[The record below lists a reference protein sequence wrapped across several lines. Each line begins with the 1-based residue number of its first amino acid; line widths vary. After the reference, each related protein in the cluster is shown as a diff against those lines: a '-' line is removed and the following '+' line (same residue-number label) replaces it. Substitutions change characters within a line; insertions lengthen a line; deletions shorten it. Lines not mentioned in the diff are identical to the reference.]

1 MDKQQPSHNNHSVTS
16 KTWLTYTGMTFELLG
31 IIGTFTA
38 IGYFLDKQF
47 STQPILL
54 ILLLLV
60 GTAGAFYRI
69 YKSTVSK

>member
-1 MDKQQPSHNNHSVTS
+1 
-16 KTWLTYTGMTFELLG
+16 MTFELLG